1 MKTIPCSLKKV
12 IFAFGILVIGVS
24 PLKAQ
29 HMIVG
34 SYNLR
39 YANSNDIGNLWQD
52 RAPVIASLISF
63 HGFDIIGTQEGL
75 RHQLDDLSNMLP
87 EFDRYGIGRDDGI
100 IGGEHSAIFFNKD
113 KFGLVEKGDFWLSET
128 PEKPS
133 KGWDAAINRI
143 CTWVKLV
150 EKSSGK
156 IFFVFNAHYDHKGV
170 LAREESSKLVLKKI
184 QGIAG
189 NIPVMF
195 MGDLNGDHTT
205 NWYQLIARSGHLR
218 DAYDSA
224 SIRYANN
231 GSFNGFGNSIE
242 QRNIIDHVFLSSSF
256 NVIRHGILTDTYM
269 GKYPSDHFPVL
280 VEVDFK
286 W

>member
-1 MKTIPCSLKKV
+1 MKTIPGSLKKI
-12 IFAFGILVIGVS
+12 IFAFVIVVIGFLSV
-24 PLKAQ
+24 KAQ

-39 YANSNDIGNLWQD
+39 YANTNDIGNLWHD
-52 RAPVIASLISF
+52 RAPVIASLIRF

-75 RHQLDDLSNMLP
+75 KDQLDDLSKMLP
-87 EFDRYGIGRDDGI
+87 EFECYGIGRDDGI
-100 IGGEHSAIFFNKD
+100 AAGEHSAIFFNKN
-113 KFGLVEKGDFWLSET
+113 KFSLVDKGDFWLSET

-150 EKSSGK
+150 GKSSGK
-156 IFFVFNAHYDHKGV
+156 SFYVFNAHYDHKGV

-184 QGIAG
+184 QDIAG
-189 NIPVMF
+189 DIPAMF
-195 MGDLNGDHTT
+195 MGDLNGDHSSG
-205 NWYQLIARSGHLR
+205 WYKLIASSGHLR
-218 DAYDSA
+218 DAYDRA
-224 SIRYANN
+224 PIRYANN
-231 GSFNGFGNSIE
+231 GSFNGFGNIIE
-242 QRNIIDHVFLSSSF
+242 QRNIIDHVFLSSAF

-280 VEVDFK
+280 VEVSFE
-286 W
+286 

>member
-1 MKTIPCSLKKV
+1 MKIHPVSFKI
-12 IFAFGILVIGVS
+12 IFFVFLIIEVLPI
-24 PLKAQ
+24 KAQ

-39 YANSNDIGNLWQD
+39 YANTNDIGNLWQD
-52 RAPVIASLISF
+52 RAPVIASLIHF

-75 RHQLDDLSNMLP
+75 RHQLDDLSKMLP
-87 EFDRYGIGRDDGI
+87 EFERYGIGRDDGI
-100 IGGEHSAIFFNKD
+100 AAGEHSAIFFNKN
-113 KFGLVEKGDFWLSET
+113 KFSLVGKGDFWLSET

-156 IFFVFNAHYDHKGV
+156 SFFVFNAHYDHKGV
-170 LAREESSKLVLKKI
+170 VAREESSKLVLKKI
-184 QGIAG
+184 KEIAG
-189 NIPVMF
+189 SAPAIF
-195 MGDLNGDHTT
+195 MGDLNGDPHSK
-205 NWYQLIARSGHLR
+205 WYQLIAQSGHLI
-218 DAYDSA
+218 DAYETSP
-224 SIRYANN
+224 IRYANN

-242 QRNIIDHVFLSSSF
+242 QNNIIDHIFLSSSF
-256 NVIRHGILTDTYM
+256 HALRYGILTDTCM

-280 VEVDFK
+280 VEVDLK
-286 W
+286 

>member
-1 MKTIPCSLKKV
+1 MKTIPCSLKKF
-12 IFAFGILVIGVS
+12 IFAFVILVIGYS
-24 PLKAQ
+24 PIKAQ

-39 YANSNDIGNLWQD
+39 YANTNDIGNLWQD
-52 RAPVIASLISF
+52 RAPVIASLIRF

-75 RHQLDDLSNMLP
+75 RHQLDDLSKMLP
-87 EFDRYGIGRDDGI
+87 EFERYGIGREDGI
-100 IGGEHSAIFFNKD
+100 IGGEHSAIFFNKN
-113 KFGLVEKGDFWLSET
+113 KFGLVENGDFWLSET

-143 CTWVKLV
+143 CSWVKLV

-156 IFFVFNAHYDHKGV
+156 SFYVFNAHYDHKGV

-184 QGIAG
+184 QDIAG
-189 NIPVMF
+189 DIPAMF
-195 MGDLNGDHTT
+195 MGDLNGDHSSG
-205 NWYQLIARSGHLR
+205 WYKLIASSGHLR
-218 DAYDSA
+218 DAYDRA
-224 SIRYANN
+224 PIRYANN

-286 W
+286 